1 MKKFDVI
8 VIGAGPAGY
17 VSAIRAAQLGKQV
30 AVIEKEYLG
39 GVCLNVGCVPSK
51 SLLKNAD
58 LAYTLSNQAKDFGI
72 SFDNLKLDYAAA
84 VKRSRQVSKRLTKGV
99 EFLLK
104 KNKITLFTGT
114 AEFASPDTLKVF
126 GAKGEEQI
134 SAPNIIIATGARPF
148 IIPGIEVDG
157 KQVVTYKEAILQ
169 ENLPKSAV
177 IVGAGAIG
185 MEFATIWNSY
195 GVPVTVVE
203 MMDRI
208 TPNEDPEI
216 SASLEKAINKQGIKT
231 LTKTRV
237 TKVEKLKTKLNVTV
251 EGPEGEEKIS
261 ADQVLLAASF
271 VPNTDSLGL
280 ENTGVSLDKHGFV
293 EVDDRMATN
302 VPGIWAIG
310 DVTGKLML
318 AHAGMAMGM
327 VCAEVIAGGSPE
339 KLNFQ
344 NMPKATYCHPQVAS
358 FGLTEEDAKAA
369 GYDVAVGKFN
379 FQANG
384 KALGLNDYAGW
395 VKIVTDKKYGEIL
408 GAHMIG
414 PEVTE
419 LLPELTLAQANELT
433 SVEIGHNIH
442 AHPTLSEVLHEAA
455 KGVTGEAIHA

>member
-1 MKKFDVI
+1 MNKFDVV

-17 VSAIRAAQLGKQV
+17 VSAIRAAQLGKNV
-30 AVIEKEYLG
+30 AIVEKEYLG
-39 GVCLNVGCVPSK
+39 GVCLNVGCIPSK

-58 LAYTLSNQAKDFGI
+58 LAYTLRNKAKDFGI
-72 SFDNLKLDYAAA
+72 SFDKLELDYGAA

-99 EFLLK
+99 EFLMK
-104 KNKITLFTGT
+104 KNKITVYNGN
-114 AEFASPDTLKVF
+114 AEFIASKTLKIS
-126 GAKGEEQI
+126 GADGDAEVKA
-134 SAPNIIIATGARPF
+134 SDIIIATGARPF

-157 KQVVTYKEAILQ
+157 KQIVTYKEAIL
-169 ENLPKSAV
+169 EESLPKSVV
-177 IVGAGAIG
+177 IIGAGAIG
-185 MEFATIWNSY
+185 LEFATIWNSY
-195 GVPVTVVE
+195 GVPVTLVE

-216 SASLEKAINKQGIKT
+216 SEALDKAINKLGIKT

-237 TKVEKLKTKLNVTV
+237 TQVDKLKTKVNVTI
-251 EGPEGEEKIS
+251 EGPDGEDKIS
-261 ADQVLLAASF
+261 AEQVMVAASF
-271 VPNTDSLGL
+271 VPNTDQLGL
-280 ENTGVSLDKHGFV
+280 EKTGVALDQRGFI
-293 EVDDRMATN
+293 EVDERMATN
-302 VPGIWAIG
+302 VSGIWAIG

-327 VCAEVIAGGSPE
+327 VCAEAIAGKSTE
-339 KLNFQ
+339 VLNYQ

-358 FGLTEEDAKAA
+358 FGLTEEGAKTA

-384 KALGLNDYAGW
+384 KALGLNDYTGW
-395 VKIVTDKKYGEIL
+395 VKIIVDKKYGEIL

-433 SVEIGHNIH
+433 YAEIGHNIH

-455 KGVTGEAIHA
+455 KAVAGEAIHA